1 MNHIC
6 FDKHSMKLKGSFNLD
21 LESAQMG
28 PESSWAGVY
37 HVTCLLNS
45 HFTIACIWGIH
56 FRNTFEIILAAISW
70 YKILKLVSCDMFACQ
85 PFHNRLHWKIIL
97 PPIYWSKCLRYWS
110 QRTRRM
116 MAFHFYFPFASFFFP
131 ACPLFKQVIFH
142 PLSATWFKII
152 WDLLFRIRDLR
163 LRIQNLWFKIAD
175 SRLRMSAFHK
185 LSAKLLSGQMV
196 NMGRW
201 KFAWYGR
208 RDQGDIHSLFFHLRY
223 QGRVM
228 LIENTASLWGTTT
241 RWHSRH
247 KIVVCFS
254 QPILI
259 IRRFWYTLLILHLQ

>member
-1 MNHIC
+1 
-6 FDKHSMKLKGSFNLD
+6 MKLKGSFNLD

-56 FRNTFEIILAAISW
+56 LRNTFEIILAAISW

-163 LRIQNLWFKIAD
+163 LRIQNLWFKID
-175 SRLRMSAFHK
+175 YLRLRIQDWGCRPFTNCPQSYSVARW
-185 LSAKLLSGQMV
+185 STWAGESLLGMVGEIREISIPYFSTSG
-196 NMGRW
+196 
-201 KFAWYGR
+201 
-208 RDQGDIHSLFFHLRY
+208 
-223 QGRVM
+223 
-228 LIENTASLWGTTT
+228 
-241 RWHSRH
+241 
-247 KIVVCFS
+247 
-254 QPILI
+254 
-259 IRRFWYTLLILHLQ
+259 IREGWCW